1 MISKR
6 TIFEVVIIASIFAIT
21 SFNNND
27 LRSVFADSNK
37 PAKLGAYW
45 AAPIKVMAV
54 DRETAMEWAGTW
66 AKAIPEARIKIAALG
81 YDTKAMKLLP
91 FDVPAQDLKYKYD
104 PRFLGYISQA
114 SFRGSVVS
122 STNDLEK
129 RIRKLENTVNKII
142 GKCCP
147 EAE

>member
-6 TIFEVVIIASIFAIT
+6 IIFEVVIIASIFAFIN
-21 SFNNND
+21 FNNSD
-27 LRSVFADSNK
+27 SRSVFADNKK
-37 PAKLGAYW
+37 PAEWGAYW
-45 AAPIKVMAV
+45 AAPQQVMAV
-54 DRETAMEWAGTW
+54 DKQTAMKWAGIW
-66 AKAIPEARIKIAALG
+66 AKAIPEAQIKIAALG
-81 YDTKAMKLLP
+81 YDTKAMKLYP
-91 FDVPAQDLKYKYD
+91 FDVTTQDLKSIYD
-104 PRFLGYISQA
+104 SRFLGYISQA